1 MCYGVVKS
9 DGDESDS
16 KPFACAIP
24 IDCLSLTFVSG
35 LFTVCAMPNSVTFIV
50 EVLSVSAPSCHTSS
64 YRHWSPRVLDCR
76 RIYIITVIKIL
87 IYLCIFNYYGW
98 YGTETK
104 TTSTMMSIGS

>member
-16 KPFACAIP
+16 KSFACAIP
-24 IDCLSLTFVSG
+24 IDCLSLSFVSG
-35 LFTVCAMPNSVTFIV
+35 LFTVCAMPNSVTF
-50 EVLSVSAPSCHTSS
+50 
-64 YRHWSPRVLDCR
+64 
-76 RIYIITVIKIL
+76 
-87 IYLCIFNYYGW
+87 IFNYYGW